1 MTPAIAY
8 VTTADRE
15 EALTIA
21 RAAVESRLAAS
32 ANVIP
37 GATSFYWWE
46 GELRESGEAILVLK
60 TREDLVDA
68 LIDKVTSMHSYA
80 CPCIVAWPL
89 TLGHRPYIEWL
100 LRETKA

>member
-8 VTTADRE
+8 VTAADRD
-15 EALTIA
+15 EALTIG
-21 RAAVESRLAAS
+21 REAVRSRLAAS

-37 GATSFYWWE
+37 GATSIYWWE

-68 LIDKVTSMHSYA
+68 LIAKVRSMHSYD

-89 TLGHRPYIEWL
+89 PNGHRPYIEWL
-100 LRETKA
+100 LAETKA